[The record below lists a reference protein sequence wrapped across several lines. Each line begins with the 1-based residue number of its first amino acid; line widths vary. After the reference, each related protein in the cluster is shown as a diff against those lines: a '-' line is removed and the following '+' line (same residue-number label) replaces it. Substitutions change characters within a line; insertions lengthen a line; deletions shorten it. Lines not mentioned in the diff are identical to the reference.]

1 MSGPSSDR
9 RYNLTL
15 ALGVRNIFNKVNLAS
30 PSGILGSSYFNTPN
44 ALAGGPF
51 STGSAVRRIDLQA
64 TFSF

>member
-1 MSGPSSDR
+1 MGSANSDR

-15 ALGVRNIFNKVNLAS
+15 GVNVRNVFNKVNVGN
-30 PSGILGSSYFNTPN
+30 PSGILGSPFFSVPN
-44 ALAGGPF
+44 GLQGGPF